1 MKQEKEMQLQ
11 DEVITKVH
19 DVKYA
24 PFKVLQQND
33 TFKII
38 LGNSIVSERTFNNK
52 VDAIKYINSKPYELI
67 TNLICITLELKEQYE
82 KEMQEIRQL
91 RKENEQNS

>member
-33 TFKII
+33 KFKII
-38 LGNSIVSERTFNNK
+38 LGNSIVSERTFDK
-52 VDAIKYINSKPYELI
+52 KEDAIRYINNKPYELI
-67 TNLICITLELKEQYE
+67 TNLICITLELKQQYE
-82 KEMQEIRQL
+82 KEKQEILGIRQ
-91 RKENEQNS
+91 ESE

>member
-1 MKQEKEMQLQ
+1 MQQNQEIQLQ
-11 DEVITKVH
+11 DEVTTRVH

-24 PFKVLQQND
+24 PFKVLQQDD

-38 LGNSIVSERTFNNK
+38 LGNSIVSERTFK
-52 VDAIKYINSKPYELI
+52 KKEDAIKYINSKPYELI

-82 KEMQEIRQL
+82 KEMREVRQL
-91 RKENEQNS
+91 RKENE

>member
-11 DEVITKVH
+11 DEVIINVH

-24 PFKVLQQND
+24 PFKVFQQNE

-38 LGNSIVSERTFNNK
+38 LGNSIVSERTFDK
-52 VDAIKYINSKPYELI
+52 KEDAIRYINSKPYELI
-67 TNLICITLELKEQYE
+67 TSLICITLELKEKYE
-82 KEMQEIRQL
+82 KENQEVQRL